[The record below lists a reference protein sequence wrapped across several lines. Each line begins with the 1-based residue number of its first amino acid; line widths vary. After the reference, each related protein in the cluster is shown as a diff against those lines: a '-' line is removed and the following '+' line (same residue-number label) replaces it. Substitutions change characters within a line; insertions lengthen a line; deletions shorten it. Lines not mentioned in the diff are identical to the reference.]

1 MRREELDYRQRQ
13 VVEAVLKT
21 DSKLLVLGGPGSG
34 KTTTALWAAR
44 EFLENS
50 DRTSPSRVLF
60 LTFSRA
66 AVSQIV
72 SRSLGVIA
80 GFEDRVEILTFHA
93 LAYRLIR
100 AFGRYAG
107 FGQTPPSVQSEA
119 RVKLLGQ
126 DRYHLRY
133 CDLVPAA
140 INILKR
146 SHRIRELVS
155 TRWGL
160 VICDEV
166 QDTNDEQWELLQV
179 LAPRKL
185 LLLGDAN
192 QMIYTFI
199 CGVSPERFRE
209 IRQWVD
215 REIELQSR
223 SHRDPSGAIPAL
235 AEAIRIRQFSHQAV
249 VDALKTGRLVIYT
262 DVEHTRH
269 REILV
274 TEIRRAREL
283 GSHNIGIFAHSNQAV
298 AELAETLESAG
309 IDHVLVGI
317 PEAHAEAL
325 SAMAHQCAYAVGLAT
340 LAELRQSLALF
351 LTATVR
357 SKQPPEMALALIGKL
372 PLPERVENAII
383 QLEGALKSTVT
394 GTVGDLVAVAMRSWM
409 NLGITAGY
417 RPWGRAA
424 DHFRRLVFPFRDQPV
439 STEVVQQF
447 MAIIE
452 QSRVEALIDLDYS
465 EKGRVKLMNFH
476 QTKGRE
482 ADTVI
487 HVFRSDDYFGR
498 ETEPFDTA
506 SRLLYVAISRA
517 RQRVVVVLPPDP
529 HPLVKP
535 LMTLAMQEKLWHE
548 AGASSEEIP
557 N

>member
-13 VVEAVLKT
+13 VVETVLKT

-72 SRSLGVIA
+72 SRSPGVIA

-155 TRWGL
+155 IRWGL

-223 SHRDPSGAIPAL
+223 SHRDPSGTIPAL

-340 LAELRQSLALF
+340 PAELRQSLALF

-535 LMTLAMQEKLWHE
+535 LMTLAMQEELWHE